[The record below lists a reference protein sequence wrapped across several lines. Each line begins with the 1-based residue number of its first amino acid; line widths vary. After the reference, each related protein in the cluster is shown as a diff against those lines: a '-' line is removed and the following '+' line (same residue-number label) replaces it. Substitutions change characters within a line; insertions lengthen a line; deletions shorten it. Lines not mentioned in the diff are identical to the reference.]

1 MHDTDSRYCQKDGR
15 EVTNPARTLN
25 ERILETKNDN
35 VRLVASRETFEVAY
49 FGEITKKDKPY
60 YAINKIKEDQNV
72 YSNLKQL
79 LDYLIGNE

>member
-1 MHDTDSRYCQKDGR
+1 
-15 EVTNPARTLN
+15 
-25 ERILETKNDN
+25 
-35 VRLVASRETFEVAY
+35 VASRETFEVAY